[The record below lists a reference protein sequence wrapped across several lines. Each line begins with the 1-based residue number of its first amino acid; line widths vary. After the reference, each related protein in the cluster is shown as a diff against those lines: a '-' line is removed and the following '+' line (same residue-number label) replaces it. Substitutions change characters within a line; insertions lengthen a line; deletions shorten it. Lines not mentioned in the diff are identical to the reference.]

1 MPCLGS
7 VFQITAVVD
16 LRMKGSEQ
24 VTAAEE
30 AGDMAD
36 ERTFVPGVSRWRA
49 DGTRLTGDYGTWRGQ
64 EYELRDVRPFRE
76 GNLVLVSRAE
86 QAPGPEWRT
95 NRRHPNNFAA
105 TPVDH
110 ILLVPAGEVAD
121 VFRVKVTGDL
131 GRNRKVEI
139 RAEDAAGRLA
149 VMQSGLWQESDQRR
163 LISSYG
169 FRPFSDNEPLFHQS
183 VAGWI
188 PAEQVHD
195 IQSTVEKF

>member
-64 EYELRDVRPFRE
+64 EYEI
-76 GNLVLVSRAE
+76 GRA
-86 QAPGPEWRT
+86 
-95 NRRHPNNFAA
+95 H
-105 TPVDH
+105 V
-110 ILLVPAGEVAD
+110 
-121 VFRVKVTGDL
+121 
-131 GRNRKVEI
+131 
-139 RAEDAAGRLA
+139 
-149 VMQSGLWQESDQRR
+149 
-163 LISSYG
+163 
-169 FRPFSDNEPLFHQS
+169 
-183 VAGWI
+183 
-188 PAEQVHD
+188 
-195 IQSTVEKF
+195 